1 MNPEQKSLPQ
11 KERKIATSITKVH
24 QSAGKEISIPM
35 LNVWHQ
41 SLLVKSIGQDSLG
54 TSRSAPVYIVSGGS
68 KNKAIHFEAPPH

>member
-41 SLLVKSIGQDSLG
+41 SLLA
-54 TSRSAPVYIVSGGS
+54 T
-68 KNKAIHFEAPPH
+68 IHFEAPPH